1 MLFCGNRIYLTMN
14 RIGFVEWKSRRRRCC
29 RRCRHRL
36 DSTHRPL
43 VKTKLRLLFCSVVVL
58 LLLLSKTNILID
70 TRKLNYYVM
79 LLLIYSISIDLK
91 FFVPLFFFFFLLNY
105 RSSWELYSSR
115 HFKFRR
121 RRTYFSTR
129 REQMW
134 VSKKFHE
141 KLQLIFSCSFK
152 YMFVILLKRV
162 KTLK

>member
-1 MLFCGNRIYLTMN
+1 MYFCCNRIYLTMN

-29 RRCRHRL
+29 SRCRHRL

-43 VKTKLRLLFCSVVVL
+43 VKTKLRLFFCPVVVF

-79 LLLIYSISIDLK
+79 LLLIFSISIDLK
-91 FFVPLFFFFFLLNY
+91 FFVPLFFLLNY

-115 HFKFRR
+115 HFKFSA
-121 RRTYFSTR
+121 TTDLFFDSTR
-129 REQMW
+129 NIENKCEW

-141 KLQLIFSCSFK
+141 KL
-152 YMFVILLKRV
+152 
-162 KTLK
+162 